1 MMNWV
6 KVLITVLTGWDRAAI
21 VLFAFSFGLVQ
32 ISTCQ
37 EPIAKEPALFPL
49 PGESGGEMESP
60 LKLSPLPVNSSDTF
74 PPLTGPFYSGSDGIL
89 PVSGCA
95 SCGSGTL
102 GGGLGRMNRGGGA
115 SRYDPVGCGGP
126 DCSPGR
132 TNCYACEHDGVVAR
146 LLCGVYEAIA
156 CPDPCYEPGWAPLM
170 DVGFFTECV
179 RPVSQQRL
187 QFTSYR
193 HMTNYDRNS
202 YKIAAF
208 PLGPISQLNYT
219 ISPYVDIN
227 EVSLYTEIAAGNV
240 GVTFEV
246 PYVGTTVDQGYGGS
260 GFGNMT
266 VGTKTTMFDT
276 ELFQLGSAIKTNLPV
291 GLPIKGLGNG
301 LVSMEMMGLFGLKI
315 SETCYLQGNLSGWIP
330 FGGVVPFPGTM
341 FITRL
346 SLNKQVWE
354 ANPVIPLFLNLE
366 YSGYFFTSGNYTPY
380 QLGTPGPQNAIASNG
395 QSYQQLGPGIRLFMT
410 DKLDVGFGTQF
421 SLNPS
426 MGSWGDQQYRVDFRF
441 RY

>member
-1 MMNWV
+1 MNWV
-6 KVLITVLTGWDRAAI
+6 KVLIRTTTGWDRAAI
-21 VLFAFSFGLVQ
+21 VLLVFSLVLVQ
-32 ISTCQ
+32 KSTCQ
-37 EPIAKEPALFPL
+37 ESGKEPASFPL
-49 PGESGGEMESP
+49 SSESSGDPGSP
-60 LKLSPLPVNSSDTF
+60 LKLSPFPISPPERF
-74 PPLTGPFYSGSDGIL
+74 PPLTGPFTSGSEGIV
-89 PVSGCA
+89 PVSGGCA
-95 SCGSGTL
+95 SCGTGTL
-102 GGGLGRMNRGGGA
+102 SGGLGRMSRGVGS
-115 SRYDPVGCGGP
+115 SRYDSVGC
-126 DCSPGR
+126 CESECTPGR
-132 TNCYACEHDGVVAR
+132 NPCYACEHDGIFAR

-208 PLGPISQLNYT
+208 PLGPVSQPNYT
-219 ISPYVDIN
+219 ISPYLNMN
-227 EVSLYTEIAAGNV
+227 ETSLYTEIAAGNI
-240 GVTFEV
+240 GLTFEV
-246 PYVGTTVDQGYGGS
+246 PYVGTTIDQGYGGA

-266 VGTKTTMFDT
+266 VGTKSTIFDT
-276 ELFQLGSAIKTNLPV
+276 ELLQLGSAIKTNLPV

-301 LVSMEMMGLFGLKI
+301 LVSMELMGLFGLKI
-315 SETCYLQGNLSGWIP
+315 SETCYLQGNLSGWVP
-330 FGGVVPFPGTM
+330 FGGVAPFPGTM
-341 FITRL
+341 FITRF

-354 ANPVIPLFLNLE
+354 ANPVIPLFLTLE
-366 YSGYFFTSGNYTPY
+366 YSAYYFTAGNYTPY
-380 QLGTPGPQNAIASNG
+380 ELGTPGPQNAIGSSG
-395 QSYQQLGPGIRLFMT
+395 QSYHQLGPGIRLFMT

-421 SLNPS
+421 SLNSS

>member
-1 MMNWV
+1 MNWV
-6 KVLITVLTGWDRAAI
+6 KVLINVVAGWDRSAI
-21 VLFAFSFGLVQ
+21 ILFVFFFGLVQ
-32 ISTCQ
+32 NSSCQ
-37 EPIAKEPALFPL
+37 ETGKEPALFPL
-49 PGESGGEMESP
+49 PGESGGEIDSP
-60 LKLSPLPVNSSDTF
+60 LKLSPLPVSASETF
-74 PPLTGPFYSGSDGIL
+74 PPLTGSFYSGSDDIL

-95 SCGSGTL
+95 SCGSGTI
-102 GGGLGRMNRGGGA
+102 GGGFGRLSRGAGA
-115 SRYDPVGCGGP
+115 SRYDSVGCGGP
-126 DCSPGR
+126 DCSVGR
-132 TNCYACEHDGVVAR
+132 TTCYACEHDGFFAR
-146 LLCGVYEAIA
+146 LLCGVYEAVA

-179 RPVSQQRL
+179 RPVSQQRI

-208 PLGPISQLNYT
+208 PLGPISQINYT
-219 ISPYVDIN
+219 ISPYLTMN
-227 EVSLYTEIAAGNV
+227 EASLYTEIAAGNV
-240 GVTFEV
+240 GLTFEV
-246 PYVGTTVDQGYGGS
+246 PYVGTTVDQGYGGA

-266 VGTKTTMFDT
+266 VGTKTTMVDT
-276 ELFQLGSAIKTNLPV
+276 ELLQLGSAIKTNLPV
-291 GLPIKGLGNG
+291 GLSLKGLGNG

-315 SETCYLQGNLSGWIP
+315 SETCYLQGNLSGWVP

-341 FITRL
+341 FITRF

-366 YSGYFFTSGNYTPY
+366 YSAYYFTSGNYTPY
-380 QLGTPGPQNAIASNG
+380 QLGTPGPQNAMASSG